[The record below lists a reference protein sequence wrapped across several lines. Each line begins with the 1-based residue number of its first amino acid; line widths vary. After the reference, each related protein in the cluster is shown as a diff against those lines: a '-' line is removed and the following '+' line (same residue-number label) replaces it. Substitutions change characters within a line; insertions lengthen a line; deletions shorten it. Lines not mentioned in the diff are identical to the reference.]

1 MEVTKELMLAYV
13 LYVREWTILGREIYW
28 DIIQAKLRAGDYL
41 GRLIICFKPQIG
53 KYSRILKGEDTR
65 QELIIYL
72 IKVIDTIPVNKN
84 IIWHDKSI
92 LSYISKSIKNEYIKI
107 SKRENSINNKK
118 VELDLCNELESE
130 YFEEDFSFVELFKEL
145 TEKESHIIKLVYI
158 YGFSVTE
165 IAQTMEITRQAVNKS
180 KNRALKKL
188 KKIYQEVI

>member
-1 MEVTKELMLAYV
+1 M
-13 LYVREWTILGREIYW
+13 GREIYG
-28 DIIQAKLRAGDYL
+28 DIIQAKLRAGDSL
-41 GRLIICFKPQIG
+41 ERLILCFKPQID
-53 KYSRILKGEDTR
+53 KYSRLLKGEDTR

-107 SKRENSINNKK
+107 SKRENSINRNK

-130 YFEEDFSFVELFKEL
+130 YFEEDFSFIELFKEL
-145 TEKESHIIKLVYI
+145 TEKEIYIIKLIYI

-188 KKIYQEVI
+188 KKIYKEVI